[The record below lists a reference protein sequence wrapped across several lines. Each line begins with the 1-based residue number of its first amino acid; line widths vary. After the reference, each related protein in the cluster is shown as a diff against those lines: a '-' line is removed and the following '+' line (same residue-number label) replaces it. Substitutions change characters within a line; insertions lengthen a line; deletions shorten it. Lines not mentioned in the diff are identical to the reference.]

1 MTGLLIFFGIIALIL
16 GILMIPVHAAAYYKD
31 EFSLKIRFLFFFEYV
46 LFPMKEK
53 KKEEKPEK
61 TETVK
66 ETAPEKTKKE
76 KRKMTLEE
84 AVDFIVESVQKY
96 GPGAKM
102 ILRNI
107 RFHKIELY
115 WKVGAEDA
123 AACGIKYGRICAW
136 LSGVLGFFRNLMKIE
151 KAKFRV
157 FPDFIS
163 EKDEIYG
170 GADIEFNPLIIII
183 GALRM
188 AFVFLKEMLKNKK
201 PKQKTKTAKPRQN
214 INAKESASA

>member
-16 GILMIPVHAAAYYKD
+16 GILMIPVHAAAYYKK

-61 TETVK
+61 TETAK
-66 ETAPEKTKKE
+66 ETAPEKAKKE
-76 KRKMTLEE
+76 KRKMTIEE
-84 AVDFIVESVQKY
+84 TVDFIIESIQKY

-123 AACGIKYGRICAW
+123 AACGIKYGKICGW
-136 LSGVLGFFRNLMKIE
+136 LSGALGFFRNLTKIE
-151 KAKFRV
+151 KTKMRV

-163 EKDEIYG
+163 EKDEVYG
-170 GADIEFNPLIIII
+170 GADIEFNPLVILI
-183 GALRM
+183 GALRI
-188 AFVFLKEMLKNKK
+188 AFVLLKDIIKSNN
-201 PKQKTKTAKPRQN
+201 KTKSANPRN
-214 INAKESASA
+214 KIKTKESASA

>member
-16 GILMIPVHAAAYYKD
+16 GILLIPVHAAAYYKD

-84 AVDFIVESVQKY
+84 TVDFIVESVQKY

-123 AACGIKYGRICAW
+123 AACGIKYGRICGW
-136 LSGVLGFFRNLMKIE
+136 LSGALGFFRNLTRIE
-151 KAKFRV
+151 KTKMRV

-170 GADIEFNPLIIII
+170 GADIEFNPLVILI
-183 GALRM
+183 GALRI
-188 AFVFLKEMLKNKK
+188 AFVFLKDAAKK
-201 PKQKTKTAKPRQN
+201 QR
-214 INAKESASA
+214 

>member
-1 MTGLLIFFGIIALIL
+1 MAALTGLLIFLGIIVLIF
-16 GILMIPVHAAAYYKD
+16 GILMVPVHAAAYYKE
-31 EFSLKIRFLFFFEYV
+31 EFSLKIKFLLFFKYDI
-46 LFPMKEK
+46 FPMKEK
-53 KKEEKPEK
+53 KKEEKKEK
-61 TETVK
+61 A
-66 ETAPEKTKKE
+66 APEKEKVPEKAKKE

-84 AVDFIVESVQKY
+84 TVDFIIESVQKY

-123 AACGIKYGRICAW
+123 AACGIKYGRICGW
-136 LSGVLGFFRNLMKIE
+136 LSGVLGFFRNLTKIE
-151 KAKFRV
+151 KTKMRV

-170 GADIEFNPLIIII
+170 GADIEFNPLIVLI
-183 GALRM
+183 GALRI
-188 AFVFLKEMLKNKK
+188 AFALLKDIIKNSN
-201 PKQKTKTAKPRQN
+201 KTKSAKPRQK
-214 INAKESASA
+214 IKAKESASA

>member
-16 GILMIPVHAAAYYKD
+16 GILLIPVHAAAYYKD

-84 AVDFIVESVQKY
+84 TVDFIVESVQKY

-123 AACGIKYGRICAW
+123 AACGIKYGRICGW
-136 LSGVLGFFRNLMKIE
+136 LSGALGFFRNLTRIE
-151 KAKFRV
+151 KTKMRV

-170 GADIEFNPLIIII
+170 GADIEFNPLVILI

-188 AFVFLKEMLKNKK
+188 AAAFLGDLIKSAKEK
-201 PKQKTKTAKPRQN
+201 PKNNAVKHKIK
-214 INAKESASA
+214 AKESA

>member
-16 GILMIPVHAAAYYKD
+16 GILMIPVHAAAYYKE

-61 TETVK
+61 TETAK

-76 KRKMTLEE
+76 KRKMTIEE
-84 AVDFIVESVQKY
+84 TVDFIVESVQKY

-123 AACGIKYGRICAW
+123 AACGIKYGRICGW
-136 LSGVLGFFRNLMKIE
+136 LSGALGFFRNLTRIE
-151 KAKFRV
+151 KTKMRV

-170 GADIEFNPLIIII
+170 GADIEFNPLVILI
-183 GALRM
+183 GALRI
-188 AFVFLKEMLKNKK
+188 AFVFLKDIIKNNN
-201 PKQKTKTAKPRQN
+201 KTKSAKPRQK
-214 INAKESASA
+214 IKIKESASA

>member
-16 GILMIPVHAAAYYKD
+16 GILMIPVHAAAYYKE

-61 TETVK
+61 TETAK

-84 AVDFIVESVQKY
+84 TVDFIVESVQKY

-123 AACGIKYGRICAW
+123 AACGIKYGRICGW
-136 LSGVLGFFRNLMKIE
+136 LSGALGFFRNLTRIE
-151 KAKFRV
+151 KTKMCV

-170 GADIEFNPLIIII
+170 GADIEFNPLVILI
-183 GALRM
+183 GALRI
-188 AFVFLKEMLKNKK
+188 AFVFLKDAAKNND
-201 PKQKTKTAKPRQN
+201 KTKSAKPRQK

>member
-1 MTGLLIFFGIIALIL
+1 MTGLLIFLGTIILIL
-16 GILMIPVHAAAYYKD
+16 GILMIPVHAAAYYKE
-31 EFSLKIRFLFFFEYV
+31 EFSLKIKFLFLFKYTV
-46 LFPMKEK
+46 FPMK
-53 KKEEKPEK
+53 KKEKEKTEKPEPK
-61 TETVK
+61 K
-66 ETAPEKTKKE
+66 EAAPEKAKKE

-84 AVDFIVESVQKY
+84 TVDFIIESIKKY

-107 RFHKIELY
+107 RFHEAELY

-123 AACGIKYGRICAW
+123 AACGIKYGRICGW
-136 LSGVLGFFRNLMKIE
+136 LSGVLGFFRNLTKIE
-151 KAKFRV
+151 KTKIRV

-170 GADIEFNPLIIII
+170 GADIEFNPLIVLI
-183 GALRM
+183 GALRI
-188 AFVFLKEMLKNKK
+188 AFVFLKDIIKNNN
-201 PKQKTKTAKPRQN
+201 KQKSAKPRQK